1 MKRVSRFETF
11 DGVIHETKAK
21 AVKHLEMLYS
31 NALIR
36 IGKRMMVAYESK
48 NYNTGLLE
56 YIDTN
61 LSEFVE
67 LKRIKDDMQ
76 LLNPEEDD

>member
-11 DGVIHETKAK
+11 DGVIHKTKAK
-21 AVKHLEMLYS
+21 ADKHLEMLYS

-56 YIDTN
+56 YIDSN

-76 LLNPEEDD
+76 LFNPEDDD

>member
-1 MKRVSRFETF
+1 MKRVSRFETL

-21 AVKHLEMLYS
+21 ADKHLEMLYS
-31 NALIR
+31 NALIH

>member
-31 NALIR
+31 NALIH